1 MGAWQDSVRSVTSSF
16 TRREGGIV
24 GGGGR
29 RRTRR
34 NQSNEIRRGRRRNE
48 RSVTNAIPNIDF
60 DFPDDEQTKLL
71 RSRNY
76 HQVGETLKNITKR
89 EARCRLI
96 FRRISWIAAVVIR
109 MRIVKIVIVQHQNP
123 VGEFIGNWFR
133 ARIVRFL
140 QAFGRCGKRLVRRK
154 KMEMKKRKKIDRRR

>member
-71 RSRNY
+71 RNENY

-89 EARCRLI
+89 
-96 FRRISWIAAVVIR
+96 
-109 MRIVKIVIVQHQNP
+109 
-123 VGEFIGNWFR
+123 GEVSFNFPTNILDSGSGDKDANSKNSNSTAPEIPLESLSEIGFSSDCP
-133 ARIVRFL
+133 FS
-140 QAFGRCGKRLVRRK
+140 QAFGRCRKRLVRRRCL
-154 KMEMKKRKKIDRRR
+154 EMKKRKKIE